1 MFTTTQTPPKQ
12 HNYRSALQ
20 RIVDEATR
28 ELKNLAGHYERN
40 PNARHEYRSGRQ
52 QVAENI
58 AYYALGM
65 AERAGVELD
74 TERLFAAEDR
84 LAAAQL
90 GVTYES

>member
-1 MFTTTQTPPKQ
+1 MQ
-12 HNYRSALQ
+12 SEEALQ

-28 ELKNLAGHYERN
+28 ELENLAGHYERS

-65 AERAGVELD
+65 AQAQELELD
-74 TERLFAAEDR
+74 SERLFAAEDR